1 MYSETYSEA
10 VVTIHS
16 KDKQQLFF
24 VMIKFFVVKI
34 STIDI

>member
-1 MYSETYSEA
+1 MLRYILMYSETYSEA

-24 VMIKFFVVKI
+24 VMIEIFRR
-34 STIDI
+34 